1 MKDEG
6 FKGFFRGVP
15 IAIAKNTVSATVFFT
30 GIENLTKK
38 TKFYTIR
45 LIIR

>member
-1 MKDEG
+1 MKNEG

-15 IAIAKNTVSATVFFT
+15 IAVAKNIVSATVFFT

-38 TKFYTIR
+38 TK
-45 LIIR
+45 LISLK